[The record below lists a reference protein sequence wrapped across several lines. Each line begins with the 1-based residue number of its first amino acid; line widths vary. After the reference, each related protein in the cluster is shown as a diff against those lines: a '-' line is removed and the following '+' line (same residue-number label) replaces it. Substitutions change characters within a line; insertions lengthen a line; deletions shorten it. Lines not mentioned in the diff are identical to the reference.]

1 MNSKSKNDI
10 DTPIFSTLM
19 NHFEKKPISGHV
31 PGHKYGTVFP
41 KEGRR
46 FFDNILKID
55 ATEITGLD
63 DLHDPQGI
71 IKEAQQLTAQLYGS
85 ERTYF
90 LVNGSTVGNIAM
102 ILANCERGS
111 KVLVQRNCHK
121 SILNGIELAGAEP
134 IFIMP
139 EYNQMI
145 GVSTSIT
152 LESLEEALDQYNN
165 VSGLIITNPNY
176 YGLTVPLTKIIE
188 KAHDYNIPV
197 LVDEA
202 HGAHFV
208 IGDPFPSSAIRCGA
222 DIVIHSAHKT
232 LPAMTMGSF
241 LHMQGNLVNRDRVE
255 YYLRMLQSSSPSYP
269 IMASL
274 DLARAYISNFREQSS
289 LLIEKINNLKEE
301 ISTIEE
307 IEIVES
313 EENVKMDP
321 LKIILRSTVGLSGY
335 QLQSLLESENIFPE
349 LADLQNV
356 LFILPLSTEEHFHG
370 MINKIRKAV
379 HLKGDNRKES
389 PNPLN
394 FVDKSIRKLSTLHI
408 PLDKQYMFRKVEC
421 DLLQSEGKVS
431 AETIV
436 PYPPG
441 IPVLYKGEVITKEI
455 IEYITTL
462 SEQGAKLQGKELAKY
477 RKIYVFYIEKELH
490 Q

>member
-1 MNSKSKNDI
+1 MNCKSKNDI
-10 DTPIFSTLM
+10 NTPIFSTLI
-19 NHFEKKPISGHV
+19 NHFEKEPISGHV

-41 KEGRR
+41 NEGRK
-46 FFDNILKID
+46 FFESILKID

-71 IKEAQQLTAQLYGS
+71 IKEAQQLTAQLYGA

-102 ILANCERGS
+102 ILATCERGS

-139 EYNQMI
+139 EYDQMV
-145 GVSTSIT
+145 GVSTSVT
-152 LESLEEALDQYNN
+152 LESLEEALEQYTN

-176 YGLTVPLTKIIE
+176 YGLTVPLTKMIE

-208 IGDPFPSSAIRCGA
+208 IGDPFPPSAIQCGA

-241 LHMQGNLVNRDRVE
+241 LHMQGNFVNGDRVE

-274 DLARAYISNFREQSS
+274 DLARAYISNFQGQSS
-289 LLIEKINNLKEE
+289 QLIKKIKRIKEE
-301 ISTIEE
+301 ISSIEE
-307 IEIVES
+307 IEIVEADKK
-313 EENVKMDP
+313 VKMDP
-321 LKIILRSTVGLSGY
+321 LKLILRSTVGLSGF
-335 QLQSLLESENIFPE
+335 QLQRLLETENIFPE

-379 HLKGDNRKES
+379 HLKGNNRKEY
-389 PNPLN
+389 PNTSN
-394 FVDKSIRKLSTLHI
+394 FVDKSISTLSTLHI
-408 PLDKQYMFRKVEC
+408 PLDKQYLYSKVEC
-421 DLLQSEGKVS
+421 DLLQSEGEVS

-441 IPVLYKGEVITKEI
+441 IPVLYKGEVVTKEV

-462 SEQGAKLQGKELAKY
+462 SERGAKLQGKELAKY
-477 RKIYVFYIEKELH
+477 RKINVFYIEKELH